1 MLPETAT
8 IIIIM
13 DNLAFTVDDLY
24 EEVKEKAR
32 EEGAMS
38 REDWH
43 EMVDE
48 VLDDKFEFQEIHD
61 DEDVAQ
67 LKEALQARY
76 DDFMV
81 ETEVM

>member
-1 MLPETAT
+1 
-8 IIIIM
+8 M

-24 EEVKEKAR
+24 EEVKAKAR
-32 EEGAMS
+32 EEGALT

-48 VLDDKFEFQEIHD
+48 VLDDKFEFQEIDD
-61 DEDVAQ
+61 DEDIAQ
-67 LKEALQARY
+67 LREALQARY
-76 DDFMV
+76 DDFTV